1 MRNYHQQ
8 IQNPCITGHTVAGA
22 RTVPGTVRLVTE
34 APGFADL
41 KMTREKSQ
49 ADLSAFQIRIYID
62 PTDGII
68 PGMTIGVND
77 REFTQS

>member
-1 MRNYHQQ
+1 
-8 IQNPCITGHTVAGA
+8 
-22 RTVPGTVRLVTE
+22 
-34 APGFADL
+34 
-41 KMTREKSQ
+41 MTREKSQ

>member
-1 MRNYHQQ
+1 M
-8 IQNPCITGHTVAGA
+8 
-22 RTVPGTVRLVTE
+22 RLVTE